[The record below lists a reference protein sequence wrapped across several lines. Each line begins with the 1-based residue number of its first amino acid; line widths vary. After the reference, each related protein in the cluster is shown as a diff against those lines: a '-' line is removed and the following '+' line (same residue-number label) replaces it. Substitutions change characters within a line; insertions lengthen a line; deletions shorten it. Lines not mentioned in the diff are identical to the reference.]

1 MYLKIYKYI
10 YDVTV
15 TIGGSFLSFTKELF
29 KRYYVFKTKYN
40 LERKGTRKRTVR
52 KIYRSMFYGKR
63 T

>member
-1 MYLKIYKYI
+1 M
-10 YDVTV
+10 TV